1 MYRRNPPFSLVVV
14 ASVLFVS
21 ASYGQ
26 KLCYPDSNPKTTQ
39 AYLLLVLK
47 KGEVEAKRDE
57 QLFDTDWPL
66 MCKTIFS
73 EPSSSAK

>member
-1 MYRRNPPFSLVVV
+1 MTGIKNVPPEPTFFLVVV

-39 AYLLLVLK
+39 AYFLSV
-47 KGEVEAKRDE
+47 
-57 QLFDTDWPL
+57 
-66 MCKTIFS
+66 
-73 EPSSSAK
+73 